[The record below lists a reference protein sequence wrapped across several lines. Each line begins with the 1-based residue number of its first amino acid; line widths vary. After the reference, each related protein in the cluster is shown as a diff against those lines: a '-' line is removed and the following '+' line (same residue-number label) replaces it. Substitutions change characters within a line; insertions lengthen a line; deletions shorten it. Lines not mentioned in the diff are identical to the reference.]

1 MFQLGGRN
9 SLFPTQVKHSR
20 TESAVIQTHTDT
32 SSRETDLILQNQHL
46 YAKDYKCYFLLI
58 SFLKIKIKYNTKANG
73 FTPSQKGRVLFS
85 STHEEHSNCWSIA
98 PWTHHTFLGH
108 ILFITTYK
116 IKILYSAKDSQFHFQ
131 CSVLLNFLNQ

>member
-20 TESAVIQTHTDT
+20 TESAVIQTHADT

-58 SFLKIKIKYNTKANG
+58 SSFFKIKIKYNTKANCL
-73 FTPSQKGRVLFS
+73 TPSQKGNLIFLHPRGTQQLLINCPLNKAQIFS
-85 STHEEHSNCWSIA
+85 SYSL
-98 PWTHHTFLGH
+98 HHH
-108 ILFITTYK
+108 I
-116 IKILYSAKDSQFHFQ
+116 Q
-131 CSVLLNFLNQ
+131 N